1 MMGVFYTT
9 VIESF
14 PNCLGLFVFLKS
26 SKMNS
31 DQVSLNFQ
39 DELLLKIEDMKV
51 PTNHFILNE
60 LGRV

>member
-31 DQVSLNFQ
+31 DQVSLNF
-39 DELLLKIEDMKV
+39 
-51 PTNHFILNE
+51 
-60 LGRV
+60 